1 METIVPYKEE
11 FKKYIPEQYKN
22 SEKLLALVN
31 SCMAQ
36 FDDLETAFFEIL
48 QSLNLADAIGPA
60 LDYLG
65 AIVGVKRNPGES
77 DTQYRERIVS
87 GLNLLNLPGPE
98 ALFNHDPNFVLGRN
112 KAGTLELEEDEIG
125 LRVVITPP
133 DTSWANDLIKNLRRG
148 DISQMSIGFIV
159 LEDSWGTQDGI
170 DIREIKKVQ
179 LFDVSIVTYPAYT
192 QTDVGVRAMES
203 YKDYRSKLDEA
214 QNAAKRA
221 KEKQK
226 LQNIKTK
233 IKNL

>member
-1 METIVPYKEE
+1 MKTKKEIRMLPIQELRVDDSLDGKIVGHASVFDSWSETLGGIFPFKEIVRKGTFTETIRV
-11 FKKYIPEQYKN
+11 
-22 SEKLLALVN
+22 
-31 SCMAQ
+31 
-36 FDDLETAFFEIL
+36 DDIRA
-48 QSLNLADAIGPA
+48 S
-60 LDYLG
+60 
-65 AIVGVKRNPGES
+65 
-77 DTQYRERIVS
+77 
-87 GLNLLNLPGPE
+87 
-98 ALFNHDPNFVLGRN
+98 FNHDPNYVLGRN
-112 KAGTLELEEDEIG
+112 IAGTLELEEDEIG

-133 DTSWANDLIKNLRRG
+133 DTSWANDLIKNIRRG

-159 LEDSWGTQDGI
+159 IDDSWGTQDGI

-203 YKDYRSKLDEA
+203 YQAYRSKLNDA

>member
-1 METIVPYKEE
+1 MKNKKEIRMLPIQELRIDDSLDGKIVGHASVFDSWSETLGGIFPFKEIVRKGTFTETIK
-11 FKKYIPEQYKN
+11 
-22 SEKLLALVN
+22 
-31 SCMAQ
+31 
-36 FDDLETAFFEIL
+36 FDDI
-48 QSLNLADAIGPA
+48 
-60 LDYLG
+60 
-65 AIVGVKRNPGES
+65 R
-77 DTQYRERIVS
+77 
-87 GLNLLNLPGPE
+87 

-159 LEDSWGTQDGI
+159 LEDTWGTQDGI

-203 YKDYRSKLDEA
+203 YKAYRSQLDNA
-214 QNAAKRA
+214 QNEVKRA

-233 IKNL
+233 IRNL

>member
-1 METIVPYKEE
+1 MKNKKEIRMLPIQELRVDDTQDGKIVGHASVFDSWSETLGGIFPFKEIVRKGTFTETI
-11 FKKYIPEQYKN
+11 
-22 SEKLLALVN
+22 KL
-31 SCMAQ
+31 
-36 FDDLETAFFEIL
+36 DDI
-48 QSLNLADAIGPA
+48 
-60 LDYLG
+60 
-65 AIVGVKRNPGES
+65 R
-77 DTQYRERIVS
+77 
-87 GLNLLNLPGPE
+87 
-98 ALFNHDPNFVLGRN
+98 ALFNHDPNYVLGRN
-112 KAGTLELEEDEIG
+112 VAGTLELEEDDIG

-159 LEDSWGTQDGI
+159 LEDTWGTQDGI

-203 YKDYRSKLDEA
+203 YKAYRSQLDNA
-214 QNAAKRA
+214 QNEVKRA

-233 IKNL
+233 IRNL

>member
-1 METIVPYKEE
+1 MKNKKEIRMLPIQELRIDDSLDGKIVGHASVFDSWSETLGGIFPFKEIVRKGTFTETI
-11 FKKYIPEQYKN
+11 
-22 SEKLLALVN
+22 KL
-31 SCMAQ
+31 
-36 FDDLETAFFEIL
+36 DDI
-48 QSLNLADAIGPA
+48 
-60 LDYLG
+60 
-65 AIVGVKRNPGES
+65 R
-77 DTQYRERIVS
+77 
-87 GLNLLNLPGPE
+87 

-159 LEDSWGTQDGI
+159 LEDTWGTQDGI

-203 YKDYRSKLDEA
+203 YKHYRSKLDEA

>member
-1 METIVPYKEE
+1 MKTKKEIRMLPIQELRVDDTQDGKIVGHASVFDSWSETLGGIFPFKEIVRKGTFTETI
-11 FKKYIPEQYKN
+11 
-22 SEKLLALVN
+22 KL
-31 SCMAQ
+31 
-36 FDDLETAFFEIL
+36 DDI
-48 QSLNLADAIGPA
+48 
-60 LDYLG
+60 
-65 AIVGVKRNPGES
+65 R
-77 DTQYRERIVS
+77 
-87 GLNLLNLPGPE
+87 

-159 LEDSWGTQDGI
+159 LEDTWGTQDGI

>member
-1 METIVPYKEE
+1 MKTKKEIRMLPIQELRVDDTLDGKIVGHASVFDSWSETLGGIFPFKEIVRKGTFTETIK
-11 FKKYIPEQYKN
+11 I
-22 SEKLLALVN
+22 
-31 SCMAQ
+31 
-36 FDDLETAFFEIL
+36 DDI
-48 QSLNLADAIGPA
+48 
-60 LDYLG
+60 
-65 AIVGVKRNPGES
+65 R
-77 DTQYRERIVS
+77 
-87 GLNLLNLPGPE
+87 
-98 ALFNHDPNFVLGRN
+98 ALFNHDPNYVLGRN
-112 KAGTLELEEDEIG
+112 VAGTLELEEDDIG

-159 LEDSWGTQDGI
+159 LEDTWGTQDGI

-203 YKDYRSKLDEA
+203 YKAYRSQLDNA
-214 QNAAKRA
+214 QNEVKRA
-221 KEKQK
+221 KDKQR

>member
-1 METIVPYKEE
+1 MKTKKEIRMLPIQELRVDDTLDGKIVGHASVFDSWSETLGGIFPFKEIVRKGTFTETI
-11 FKKYIPEQYKN
+11 
-22 SEKLLALVN
+22 KL
-31 SCMAQ
+31 
-36 FDDLETAFFEIL
+36 DDI
-48 QSLNLADAIGPA
+48 
-60 LDYLG
+60 
-65 AIVGVKRNPGES
+65 R
-77 DTQYRERIVS
+77 
-87 GLNLLNLPGPE
+87 

-159 LEDSWGTQDGI
+159 LEDTWGTQDGI

-203 YKDYRSKLDEA
+203 YKAYRSQLDNA
-214 QNAAKRA
+214 QNEVKRA
-221 KEKQK
+221 KDKQR

>member
-1 METIVPYKEE
+1 MKNKKEIRMLPIQELRIDDSLDGKIVGHASVFDSWSETLGGIFPFKEIVRKGTFTETIK
-11 FKKYIPEQYKN
+11 
-22 SEKLLALVN
+22 
-31 SCMAQ
+31 
-36 FDDLETAFFEIL
+36 FDDI
-48 QSLNLADAIGPA
+48 
-60 LDYLG
+60 
-65 AIVGVKRNPGES
+65 R
-77 DTQYRERIVS
+77 
-87 GLNLLNLPGPE
+87 

-159 LEDSWGTQDGI
+159 LEDTWGTQDGI

>member
-1 METIVPYKEE
+1 MKNKKEIRMLPIQELRIDDSLDGKIVGHASVFDSWSETLGGIFPFKEIVRKGTFTETIK
-11 FKKYIPEQYKN
+11 I
-22 SEKLLALVN
+22 
-31 SCMAQ
+31 
-36 FDDLETAFFEIL
+36 DDI
-48 QSLNLADAIGPA
+48 
-60 LDYLG
+60 
-65 AIVGVKRNPGES
+65 R
-77 DTQYRERIVS
+77 
-87 GLNLLNLPGPE
+87 

-159 LEDSWGTQDGI
+159 LEDTWGTQDGI

-214 QNAAKRA
+214 QNVAKRA

>member
-1 METIVPYKEE
+1 MKNKKEIRMLPIQELRIDDSLNGKIVGHASVFDSWSETLGGIFPFKEIVRKGTFTETI
-11 FKKYIPEQYKN
+11 
-22 SEKLLALVN
+22 KL
-31 SCMAQ
+31 
-36 FDDLETAFFEIL
+36 DDI
-48 QSLNLADAIGPA
+48 
-60 LDYLG
+60 
-65 AIVGVKRNPGES
+65 R
-77 DTQYRERIVS
+77 
-87 GLNLLNLPGPE
+87 

-159 LEDSWGTQDGI
+159 LEDTWGTQDGI

-203 YKDYRSKLDEA
+203 YKDYKSKLDEA
-214 QNAAKRA
+214 QNAVKRA

>member
-1 METIVPYKEE
+1 MKNKKEIRMLPIQELRIDDSLDGKIVGHASVFDSWSETLGGIFPFKEIVRKGTFTETI
-11 FKKYIPEQYKN
+11 
-22 SEKLLALVN
+22 KL
-31 SCMAQ
+31 
-36 FDDLETAFFEIL
+36 DDI
-48 QSLNLADAIGPA
+48 
-60 LDYLG
+60 
-65 AIVGVKRNPGES
+65 R
-77 DTQYRERIVS
+77 
-87 GLNLLNLPGPE
+87 

-159 LEDSWGTQDGI
+159 LEDTWGTQDGI

-203 YKDYRSKLDEA
+203 YKDYRTKLDEA

>member
-1 METIVPYKEE
+1 MKNKKEIRMLPIQELRIDDSLDGKIVGHASVFDSWSETLGGIFPFKEIVRKGTFTETIK
-11 FKKYIPEQYKN
+11 
-22 SEKLLALVN
+22 
-31 SCMAQ
+31 
-36 FDDLETAFFEIL
+36 FDDI
-48 QSLNLADAIGPA
+48 
-60 LDYLG
+60 
-65 AIVGVKRNPGES
+65 R
-77 DTQYRERIVS
+77 
-87 GLNLLNLPGPE
+87 
-98 ALFNHDPNFVLGRN
+98 ALFNHDPSYVLGRN

-159 LEDSWGTQDGI
+159 LEDTWGTQDGI

-203 YKDYRSKLDEA
+203 YKDYKSKLDEA

>member
-1 METIVPYKEE
+1 MKNNKEIRMLPIQELRIDDSLDGKIVGHASVFDSWSETLGGIFPFKEIVRKGTFTETI
-11 FKKYIPEQYKN
+11 
-22 SEKLLALVN
+22 KL
-31 SCMAQ
+31 
-36 FDDLETAFFEIL
+36 DDI
-48 QSLNLADAIGPA
+48 
-60 LDYLG
+60 
-65 AIVGVKRNPGES
+65 R
-77 DTQYRERIVS
+77 
-87 GLNLLNLPGPE
+87 

-159 LEDSWGTQDGI
+159 LEDTWGTQDGI

-203 YKDYRSKLDEA
+203 YKDYRSKLDNA